1 MKKYSI
7 LILVLLLTAALFTGC
22 GCRNSRPAATTP
34 TTLPTN
40 PVTTAPTQSTTHATT
55 EATHAPTNATE
66 GTIENGNGP
75 LPTNE
80 TTTHNGTTENG
91 TEGAAGAEGRARH
104 IPQR

>member
-7 LILVLLLTAALFTGC
+7 LILALVLTAALFTGC
-22 GCRNSRPAATTP
+22 GCRNTRPANTVPTTMPTTP
-34 TTLPTN
+34 
-40 PVTTAPTQSTTHATT
+40 VTSEPTHATT
-55 EATHAPTNATE
+55 EATHAPTTATE
-66 GTIENGNGP
+66 GTTEHGNAP

-80 TTTHNGTTENG
+80 TTIHNDTTENG

>member
-7 LILVLLLTAALFTGC
+7 LILVLVLTAALFTGC
-22 GCRNSRPAATTP
+22 GCRNSRPAATTVPTSRP
-34 TTLPTN
+34 TT
-40 PVTTAPTQSTTHATT
+40 PVTSEPTHAAT
-55 EATHAPTNATE
+55 EATHAPTTATE
-66 GTIENGNGP
+66 GTTEHGNAP